1 MELSVELSLEAERS
15 GYTRQVVRMTSTA
28 LQRTDSAGHENTG
41 HICCSMAHSKAAVLE
56 TASSRLCVSKK
67 RTQNY
72 QITIYALRK
81 QQQQSDIIRT

>member
-1 MELSVELSLEAERS
+1 VELSVELSLEAERS

-56 TASSRLCVSKK
+56 TASSRLCVSK
-67 RTQNY
+67 NY
-72 QITIYALRK
+72 QSTIYVLRK